1 MLIEA
6 DARRFISDAIEIEK
20 ELKSMEIREKAK
32 GRIVIES
39 PDYKKKRG
47 ELATIMGQ
55 INSVANSE
63 GKGRDDLKIEIMES
77 AEGILS
83 RISPDQSK
91 AVRKLAEQIRA
102 SFVKF
107 RQLMRKYE
115 ENIEVVDPQLKN
127 NPELVKALVDY
138 EKSWEKGKRYFLNDQ
153 MCKQIIHFS

>member
-1 MLIEA
+1 M
-6 DARRFISDAIEIEK
+6 
-20 ELKSMEIREKAK
+20 
-32 GRIVIES
+32 
-39 PDYKKKRG
+39 
-47 ELATIMGQ
+47 
-55 INSVANSE
+55 ANSE
-63 GKGRDDLKIEIMES
+63 GKGRDDLKIEILES

-138 EKSWEKGKRYFLNDQ
+138 EKSWEKGKRYFLND
-153 MCKQIIHFS
+153 

>member
-39 PDYKKKRG
+39 PDYTKKRG

-63 GKGRDDLKIEIMES
+63 GKGRDDLKIDILES

-91 AVRKLAEQIRA
+91 AVRKLAE
-102 SFVKF
+102 
-107 RQLMRKYE
+107 
-115 ENIEVVDPQLKN
+115 
-127 NPELVKALVDY
+127 
-138 EKSWEKGKRYFLNDQ
+138 
-153 MCKQIIHFS
+153 

>member
-39 PDYKKKRG
+39 PDYTKKRG

-63 GKGRDDLKIEIMES
+63 GKGRDDLKIDILES
-77 AEGILS
+77 AEGILR

-102 SFVKF
+102 SFAKF

-115 ENIEVVDPQLKN
+115 ENIEVVDP
-127 NPELVKALVDY
+127 
-138 EKSWEKGKRYFLNDQ
+138 
-153 MCKQIIHFS
+153 